1 MSTYEEIIDQS
12 QENLKALGERLKD
25 LDKLYEDI
33 KKLIALPETFDAK
46 FQEIVKLSEDYTN
59 TLGISTKKY
68 LDGNNTLFT
77 SKLNELSEKT
87 KALQEEIFRLV
98 NTDFTKLFKDL
109 QKVFID
115 QTRKDFEVELK
126 KLDDKSNLLQTRI
139 DEFKQQI
146 VRLENIDIEKHFDKF
161 QKTLS
166 EIFGAINSIN
176 LTLTTITQTLTSIVQ
191 SLGAIQNDIATNQ
204 KETKQ
209 LITSFS
215 EKTSNHLNDQD
226 AEAKKNTQSIESKIE
241 SISEQNDFIAKS
253 IKTNRII
260 QIIGFVVIIIILIYI
275 SIK

>member
-33 KKLIALPETFDAK
+33 KKLIALPENFYAK
-46 FQEIVKLSEDYTN
+46 LQEIVKLSEDYTN

-109 QKVFID
+109 QEILID

-139 DEFKQQI
+139 NEFKQQI

-191 SLGAIQNDIATNQ
+191 SLGAIQNEIATNQ

-215 EKTSNHLNDQD
+215 EKISNHLNDQD
-226 AEAKKNTQSIESKIE
+226 AEAKKNTQSIESKI
-241 SISEQNDFIAKS
+241 KS
-253 IKTNRII
+253 I
-260 QIIGFVVIIIILIYI
+260 
-275 SIK
+275 